1 MSWRVSGKIARRE
14 LRSGLSGFRILIAC
28 LALGV
33 AAIAAVGT
41 VRSGIQAGL
50 VSEGAALLG
59 GDAEAEFTYRF
70 ATDDERA
77 WMENRADAISQI
89 VDFRSMAVVE
99 RDGLTE
105 RGLTQIK
112 AIDEFYPL
120 YGTPKL
126 QSGNAFDTAFQRT
139 GAHPPAVMERL
150 LADRLALN
158 IGDPFKLGTAT
169 FQLADVI
176 TYIPDGAGDGFGL
189 GPRTI
194 VMTKDLENSGLL
206 ASGTLFSTKYRMK
219 LPSGTNLDTLASTV
233 ETDLA
238 SSGLRWRD
246 AREASPSIAEFVD
259 RLGSFLILVGLAGL
273 AVGGIGVSSAVRTY
287 LDRKTSVI
295 ATLRSIGAD
304 NATVFQTYFLQIA
317 ALSSIGILIGLI
329 LGIGAPIAIEP
340 VLSAMLPFPITLTV
354 FARPIIEATLYGA
367 LAALIFTIW
376 PLARAENIKA
386 AILFRD
392 GGGTAARLPRPIY
405 VIITLG
411 LTAILLAS
419 ACYFTGSIALTLWTA
434 VGVIGALAILSIAAI
449 AIRKLAHR
457 LESWSKGR
465 STLRWALSAIGG
477 TSEGATAVIL
487 SIGLGLSVLA
497 SIGQID
503 GNLRQAIKQDLPGV
517 APSYFF
523 VDIQK
528 SQMPEFREILKA
540 DENVSDFEEAPM
552 LRGIVSTINDKPA
565 AEVAG
570 DHWVIQGDRGLT
582 YAAAPGEDTEITQG
596 DWWPEDYTGSPQ
608 ISFAAEEGAEMGL
621 KLGDKITMNI
631 LGRDITGTI
640 TSFRNV
646 DFSTAGIG
654 FIMTMNPSAL
664 AGAPHSFIAT
674 VYTTPEHE
682 ADLLRTLA
690 EAFPNITAIRVKDAI
705 DRVSTVLNSIASATA
720 YGAMATLLT
729 GFLVLIGSAASALH
743 ARRYEAAILK
753 TLGATRR
760 SILTSFA
767 LRAAIMGASAGIV
780 AIGAGALGGWAVTY
794 FVMETDFSV
803 IWPNAFAVVVGGVL
817 ANVLANLAFAMR
829 ALNAPA
835 AQILRARE

>member
-219 LPSGTNLDTLASTV
+219 LPSGTNLHTLASTV

-354 FARPIIEATLYGA
+354 FARPIIEA
-367 LAALIFTIW
+367 I
-376 PLARAENIKA
+376 
-386 AILFRD
+386 
-392 GGGTAARLPRPIY
+392 
-405 VIITLG
+405 
-411 LTAILLAS
+411 
-419 ACYFTGSIALTLWTA
+419 
-434 VGVIGALAILSIAAI
+434 
-449 AIRKLAHR
+449 
-457 LESWSKGR
+457 
-465 STLRWALSAIGG
+465 
-477 TSEGATAVIL
+477 
-487 SIGLGLSVLA
+487 
-497 SIGQID
+497 
-503 GNLRQAIKQDLPGV
+503 
-517 APSYFF
+517 
-523 VDIQK
+523 
-528 SQMPEFREILKA
+528 
-540 DENVSDFEEAPM
+540 
-552 LRGIVSTINDKPA
+552 
-565 AEVAG
+565 
-570 DHWVIQGDRGLT
+570 
-582 YAAAPGEDTEITQG
+582 
-596 DWWPEDYTGSPQ
+596 
-608 ISFAAEEGAEMGL
+608 
-621 KLGDKITMNI
+621 
-631 LGRDITGTI
+631 
-640 TSFRNV
+640 
-646 DFSTAGIG
+646 
-654 FIMTMNPSAL
+654 
-664 AGAPHSFIAT
+664 
-674 VYTTPEHE
+674 
-682 ADLLRTLA
+682 
-690 EAFPNITAIRVKDAI
+690 
-705 DRVSTVLNSIASATA
+705 
-720 YGAMATLLT
+720 
-729 GFLVLIGSAASALH
+729 
-743 ARRYEAAILK
+743 
-753 TLGATRR
+753 
-760 SILTSFA
+760 
-767 LRAAIMGASAGIV
+767 
-780 AIGAGALGGWAVTY
+780 
-794 FVMETDFSV
+794 
-803 IWPNAFAVVVGGVL
+803 
-817 ANVLANLAFAMR
+817 
-829 ALNAPA
+829 
-835 AQILRARE
+835 